1 MPKAFLVKKFKTSK
15 WTTQAQKIE
24 KKLLREIHRGNE
36 VEFSVK
42 AIKIKKKAT
51 IPESKLAAKELLYA
65 VTEKQSS
72 LPSEIPFSTTS
83 FQSCLDAL
91 KNQAKCYKEEE
102 RRGKYEGKSG
112 RNHTTNSSRPLVVP
126 NEKFEFP
133 KPSGPLPQS
142 QYICQLCKEVYPDP
156 FALAQHRCS
165 GIKHTEYRCPECDK
179 VFSCPANLAS
189 HRRWHRPRS
198 PNQTGKKANAEPL
211 LTDSDAECK
220 KKATEPSSP
229 DSDSFTELPLNNN
242 NEYACE
248 VCHKTF
254 RRKSYLQ
261 KHMHSHNKDRP
272 YPCQYCGKLFRSLT
286 NRAKHVLQ
294 HAVATDSFTCDVCG
308 DTFPNRESLG
318 KHLPLHKTFACV
330 NCSSTF
336 CSAPGLA
343 KHASNCQD
351 PKRPRILV
359 EVWWSKT
366 LKNREFMVKAVRHF
380 G

>member
-15 WTTQAQKIE
+15 WSTHAAKID
-24 KKLLREIHRGNE
+24 KKLLREIQRGSE
-36 VEFSVK
+36 VEFRMK
-42 AIKIKKKAT
+42 TMKIKKKST
-51 IPESKLAAKELLYA
+51 IPETKFATKELFYA
-65 VTEKQSS
+65 TDKQTSR
-72 LPSEIPFSTTS
+72 PSEIHYSTTS

-91 KNQAKCYKEEE
+91 KNQAKRYKEDDK
-102 RRGKYEGKSG
+102 RGKVERGS
-112 RNHTTNSSRPLVVP
+112 RNSTTNSSRPLIVP

-198 PNQTGKKANAEPL
+198 PGHTAKKTNSNARPL
-211 LTDSDAECK
+211 METDEDCK
-220 KKATEPSSP
+220 TKPRKLSSP
-229 DSDSFTELPLNNN
+229 NSLTELPLNNN
-242 NEYACE
+242 NTEYVCE
-248 VCHKTF
+248 ICTKTF

-261 KHMHSHNKDRP
+261 KHMNSHNKERP

-294 HAVATDSFTCDVCG
+294 HAVGNETLPCEVCS
-308 DTFPNRESLG
+308 DTFPDRESLE
-318 KHLPLHKTFACV
+318 KHQRLHKTFACA
-330 NCSSTF
+330 NCESIF
-336 CSAPGLA
+336 ASAPGLA
-343 KHASNCQD
+343 KHASKCLQD
-351 PKRPRILV
+351 PSSKRLSILV
-359 EVWWSKT
+359 EV
-366 LKNREFMVKAVRHF
+366 
-380 G
+380 